1 MTFAM
6 FSDDGDAAVQEMLDC
21 IVARYQEGT
30 ASTEAIEWD
39 IEDQMEKMA
48 KTHGEI
54 MDTDVR
60 EEIHNYIDQKLGRK
74 IWNG

>member
-6 FSDDGDAAVQEMLDC
+6 FSEAGNKSVQEMLDS
-21 IVARYQEGT
+21 IVARYQDGT

-39 IEDQMEKMA
+39 IEDQMEKIS
-48 KTHGEI
+48 KTHPEI
-54 MDTDVR
+54 TDTDVR
-60 EEIHNYIDQKLGRK
+60 DEIAAYISYKLGRV

>member
-6 FSDDGDAAVQEMLDC
+6 FSDAGNKSVQEMLDS
-21 IVARYQEGT
+21 IVARYQDGT

-39 IEDQMEKMA
+39 IEDQMEKIS
-48 KTHGEI
+48 KTHPEI
-54 MDTDVR
+54 TDTDVR
-60 EEIHNYIDQKLGRK
+60 DEIAAYISYKLGRV